1 MKIYNSTPK
10 AYRDSLRGDLMFK
23 TKSKENRIN
32 PLVVH
37 ECYHYEGTGGGIDA
51 GFAYTTLRI
60 SSKDKCKCE
69 VCQKEFPIEFMHK
82 MEMLVR
88 EYANAGCIEVEDAYI
103 RLMNEARPVKYYLVG
118 RKEVHYVDESSEK
131 VD

>member
-1 MKIYNSTPK
+1 
-10 AYRDSLRGDLMFK
+10 MFK
-23 TKSKENRIN
+23 TKLKKNSIN

-37 ECYHYEGTGGGIDA
+37 ECYHYEGTGGGIDV

-69 VCQKEFPIEFMHK
+69 VCQKEFPIEFKHK

-88 EYANAGCIEVEDAYI
+88 EYAYASCCTVINAEM
-103 RLMNEARPVKYYLVG
+103 RLMKEAQPVKYYMVG
-118 RKEVHYVDESSEK
+118 QEIHYVDE
-131 VD
+131 